1 MENIVE
7 NAESAAA
14 VASTAAVQSGTI
26 ANIVGNYIPQPWLE
40 QSLADP
46 FKYTKVVQQIFI
58 LNAGV
63 TIKMRRIMDSRN
75 RNVQVEKQ
83 FHAWADNLA
92 LCYPNAAIAK
102 YIRFT
107 TSTMKKEFH
116 ARDIYRR
123 FTKGLGF
130 FQNVYNPT
138 WNEVIA
144 SGISGKTWPE
154 VWQIFVGKVLKT
166 ERPVST
172 ESLPILEFKEAWLL
186 AYKFLGPPCEKLLP
200 NGRKCHELLAEANK
214 VSTRGT
220 GTKKRKSDKLS
231 RRDEREDFARRTQAA
246 LKRAAADKVP
256 RSDNDVMGMVTVMK
270 GVEMLNNE
278 RKNEF
283 EMLAKTLTLFGPDDS
298 RSALLKEKM
307 FALINNRQDMREQI
321 SQVRKNLESEY
332 AVSFSDVT
340 PPAAIDPIHAEPPA
354 APPILVPNLDPI
366 PISVAPR
373 GKAVGTISGEPPIPI
388 SATIP
393 DPVTQVTSHVCLY
406 PSKYILYSLH
416 VFVVFTARAHT
427 QV

>member
-1 MENIVE
+1 M
-7 NAESAAA
+7 
-14 VASTAAVQSGTI
+14 
-26 ANIVGNYIPQPWLE
+26 
-40 QSLADP
+40 
-46 FKYTKVVQQIFI
+46 
-58 LNAGV
+58 
-63 TIKMRRIMDSRN
+63 
-75 RNVQVEKQ
+75 
-83 FHAWADNLA
+83 
-92 LCYPNAAIAK
+92 
-102 YIRFT
+102 
-107 TSTMKKEFH
+107 
-116 ARDIYRR
+116 
-123 FTKGLGF
+123 
-130 FQNVYNPT
+130 
-138 WNEVIA
+138 
-144 SGISGKTWPE
+144 
-154 VWQIFVGKVLKT
+154 GKVLKT

-256 RSDNDVMGMVTVMK
+256 RSDNDIMGMVTVMK

-283 EMLAKTLTLFGPDDS
+283 EMLAKTLTLFGADDS

-321 SQVRKNLESEY
+321 SQVRINLESEY

-340 PPAAIDPIHAEPPA
+340 PPVAIDPIHAEPPA

-406 PSKYILYSLH
+406 PSKYILYS
-416 VFVVFTARAHT
+416 
-427 QV
+427 